1 MLLFSIRPHVRMPRD
16 RSLILGAVALSAG
29 LWACACG
36 DGTTEPPDS
45 PPDPLRATSPTVIT
59 SPALTRART
68 QCDGWTTEEF
78 WRAVDPA
85 TVRGCIFRGYSVND
99 RSPFRNATPLHWA
112 AAESDDP
119 EVVRMLVEAGASLEA
134 VSSDGR
140 TPLHFAARSNGSREV
155 LRALLR
161 YEPDVYARNPEGRTP
176 LHLAALWNDNPDV
189 VEELAS
195 VTDVNVRARVGETPL
210 HSATRSRGF
219 PAVPSPN
226 PDVVAVLL
234 RRGADLAA
242 EADGGATP
250 MLWARDGRV
259 VQLIQEEAV
268 RREAMRKRFL
278 RYVATRVAAGTV
290 MLAMLGYLVAR
301 FRRTEERF
309 AIG

>member
-1 MLLFSIRPHVRMPRD
+1 M
-16 RSLILGAVALSAG
+16 
-29 LWACACG
+29 
-36 DGTTEPPDS
+36 
-45 PPDPLRATSPTVIT
+45 
-59 SPALTRART
+59 
-68 QCDGWTTEEF
+68 
-78 WRAVDPA
+78 DPA
-85 TVRGCIFRGYSVND
+85 TVRGCILRGHGVSD
-99 RSPFRNATPLHWA
+99 RSLFRNATPLHWA
-112 AAESDDP
+112 AAESGDP
-119 EVVRMLVEAGASLEA
+119 EVVRVLVEAGASLEA

-140 TPLHFAARSNGSREV
+140 TPLHFAARSNGSLEV

-219 PAVPSPN
+219 PAVPSAN

-250 MLWARDGRV
+250 MLWAKDRRV
-259 VQLIQEEAV
+259 VQLIQEEAE

-290 MLAMLGYLVAR
+290 MLAVLGYLAAR
-301 FRRTEERF
+301 FWRTEGRF
-309 AIG
+309 VTG